1 MKKIT
6 KLTKR
11 MIALTGT
18 LAAIFFAGTIAMA
31 DDMGSMNGMSGMGD
45 MSSPS
50 KTMSATVGHGKGVVK
65 AIDHKKGTVTLKHGP
80 IKAFGW
86 SGMTMTF
93 TLRHPS
99 DMKTLKKGE
108 HVDFDVVQDGQ
119 GAAIITKI
127 QPGH

>member
-1 MKKIT
+1 MKKT
-6 KLTKR
+6 TKR

-18 LAAIFFAGTIAMA
+18 LAGIFFAGAIAMA

-45 MSSPS
+45 MSSG
-50 KTMSATVGHGKGVVK
+50 TGNMSATVGHGKGVVK
-65 AIDHKKGTVTLKHGP
+65 AIDHKNGTVTLKHGP

-93 TLRHPS
+93 TLRHRS

>member
-1 MKKIT
+1 MKKT
-6 KLTKR
+6 TKR
-11 MIALTGT
+11 TITLTGT
-18 LAAIFFAGTIAMA
+18 LAGIFFAGAIAVA

-45 MSSPS
+45 MSSGAGS
-50 KTMSATVGHGKGVVK
+50 MSATVGHGKGIVK
-65 AIDHKKGTVTLKHGP
+65 SIDHKNGTVTLEHGP

-93 TLRHPS
+93 TLRHRS
-99 DMKTLKKGE
+99 DMKNLKKGE

-127 QPGH
+127 HPVH